1 MKNKNSTGF
10 SLKDQLFNREKVE
23 YLAGLFRAS
32 DHRFDVSGFVAK
44 TMSQLSQLEL
54 KERIT
59 HIATV
64 LEVHLDS
71 DFRIAAEQIVAALP
85 PPLDPNRTDNDF
97 GEFIIAPLGQ
107 FVVRNGLEEKNLRLS
122 LKTLKAITMRF
133 SMEDAIRAF
142 INAHPTKTLKE
153 LERWSTDSNYH
164 VRRLVSEGTRPLLPW
179 SGRLSIDRSEPMR
192 LLDALH
198 ADPTRY
204 VTRSVANHLNDISK
218 QDAQLVLETLSR
230 WQQEGRQAE
239 EELQWMINHSLRTL
253 IKRGHSETMQFLG
266 FATSPKIQVTD
277 FLLQPG
283 RVQAGEAFEFSLT
296 IQAKR
301 DETLVVDYVIDFVK
315 AGGKRS
321 PKVHKL
327 KQLRLERGESATIRK
342 KHLLRADATTYRLYP
357 GIHTVTI
364 QINGQPFGQQSF
376 ELLPTS

>member
-23 YLAGLFRAS
+23 YLARLFRAS
-32 DHRFDVSGFVAK
+32 DHRFDVSGFIAK
-44 TMSQLSQLEL
+44 TMSQLKQLEL

-64 LEVHLDS
+64 LEVYLDS

-97 GEFIIAPLGQ
+97 GDFIIAPLGQ
-107 FVVRNGLEEKNLRLS
+107 FVVRNGLEAKHLQLS

-179 SGRLSIDRSEPMR
+179 SGRLSIDRSEPLR
-192 LLDALH
+192 LLDTLH

-218 QDAQLVLETLSR
+218 QNPQLVLETLSR
-230 WQQEGRQAE
+230 WQQESRQSEAE
-239 EELQWMINHSLRTL
+239 LKWMINHSLRTL
-253 IKRGHSETMQFLG
+253 IKRGHSDTMQFLG

-277 FLLQPG
+277 FLLQPQS
-283 RVQAGEAFEFSLT
+283 VQAGQAIEFSLT
-296 IQAKR
+296 IQANR

-327 KQLRLERGESATIRK
+327 KRLRLKRGESETIRK
-342 KHLLRADATTYRLYP
+342 KHMLRAGATTYTLYP
-357 GIHTVTI
+357 GTHTVTI

-376 ELLPTS
+376 ELLPMS